1 MSDLYLTDKQYLV
14 VLRRVRK
21 RIAESTEEVTGYDDT
36 TVGCK
41 HTYCSVGLCCDD
53 PKVYTKEMNL
63 FPEQYPGR
71 VSDKYRKDEHFCPLS
86 GKGVSSGCFYNC
98 LFFKR
103 HLVDRGTI
111 LELYDNRIREVE
123 KKGKISG
130 RSIEVRVSIE
140 AFGDAVVGVRKSG
153 GRIRTFADNQ
163 SFQAWGIIDDKE
175 SWKMI
180 FNGNDITTNYLEVA
194 SQVALKYLGY
204 NVKVDKTNPCERR
217 VEVI

>member
-1 MSDLYLTDKQYLV
+1 MSDMNLTKRQYLT
-14 VLRRVRK
+14 VLKRMRK
-21 RIAESTEEVTGYDDT
+21 KIATSTEKVSGYDDT

-41 HTYCSVGLCCDD
+41 HTECNVGLCSDD
-53 PKVYTKEMNL
+53 PKVYTKAMNL
-63 FPEQYPGR
+63 FPEQYPAR
-71 VSDKYRKDEHFCPLS
+71 VSSKYRRDDHCCPLS

-140 AFGDAVVGVRKSG
+140 QFGDAVVGVRKSG
-153 GRIRTFADNQ
+153 GRIRTFANGGG
-163 SFQAWGIIDDKE
+163 FQEWGIIDDKE

-194 SQVALKYLGY
+194 SQVVLKYLGY